1 MLSGEKGM
9 DEKKELYIL
18 AIVAMVS
25 VVTVGIISYIA
36 ISSPKTVYAQTPQQE
51 NLLTVSG
58 TGTVKALPDLAS
70 ISIGVE
76 TQGPT
81 ANETLRENSEKM
93 NAIISSIIGLG
104 VSKQNISTSGFYLYP
119 VYVYPDKEPPKLV
132 GYRVSNT
139 ISVTVSKFDM
149 IGKIID
155 TGVNSGANKIMG
167 VSFLFSENLRK
178 QLVNQAL
185 ESAVNDAKNKA
196 EIALKPLNLK
206 IIGVK
211 SVQVNE
217 GYQPILYRAIEAYS
231 STTPILPG
239 EQQVSISVQVVFVIG

>member
-1 MLSGEKGM
+1 M

-18 AIVAMVS
+18 ATVAIIS
-25 VVTVGIISYIA
+25 VVTIGIISYIV
-36 ISSPKTVYAQTPQQE
+36 ISSPKTIYAQTPQQE

-58 TGTVKALPDLAS
+58 KGTVKALPDLAS
-70 ISIGVE
+70 VSIGVE
-76 TQGPT
+76 TQGST

-93 NAIISSIIGLG
+93 NAIISSIIDLG

-119 VYVYPDKEPPKLV
+119 VYIYPDKESPKLV

-139 ISVTVSKFDM
+139 ISVTVSKFDI

-155 TGVNSGANKIMG
+155 TSVSSGANEIRG
-167 VSFLFSENLRK
+167 VSFLFSENLQK
-178 QLVNQAL
+178 QLINQAL

-196 EIALKPLNLK
+196 EVALKPLNLK
-206 IIGVK
+206 VIGVK

-217 GYQPILYRAIEAYS
+217 GYQPIFYRAIEAYS
-231 STTPILPG
+231 STTPILPE
-239 EQQVSISVQVVFVIG
+239 EQQVSINVQVVFIIG